1 MKIQFDQFYNE
12 LTTLV
17 QSHIK
22 ITEELKSKAETK
34 LNQKASPDSWSALEC
49 IEHLNRYGNF
59 YLPEIENRI
68 KNSSYTPEDTFK
80 SGILGNYFTNLI
92 KPKEKLNKMKSPKNM
107 NPLDSKLDSFTLDTF
122 LKQLHQ
128 TLALLE
134 QSKAVSLNKTKVSI
148 SISKHLK
155 LKLGDTFRF
164 FIYHNERH
172 LQQAIKATGSM
183 IV

>member
-1 MKIQFDQFYNE
+1 MKIQFNQFYNE

-22 ITEELKSKAETK
+22 ITEELKSKTETK
-34 LNQKASPDSWSALEC
+34 LNQKTSADSWCALEC

-68 KNSSYTPEDTFK
+68 KSSSYPPEDTFK
-80 SGILGNYFTNLI
+80 SGILGNYFTNII

-107 NPLDSKLDSFTLDTF
+107 NPLDTKLDNVTLDIF

-128 TLALLE
+128 TLTLLE
-134 QSKAVSLNKTKVSI
+134 QSKAVSLNKTRVSI
-148 SISKHLK
+148 SISKYLR

-172 LQQAIKATGSM
+172 LQQAIKATGN
-183 IV
+183 IRV

>member
-1 MKIQFDQFYNE
+1 MKIQFNQFYNE

-17 QSHIK
+17 QSHIQ
-22 ITEELKSKAETK
+22 ITEELKSKAEMK
-34 LNQKASPDSWSALEC
+34 LNQKSFAESWSALEC

-59 YLPEIENRI
+59 YLLEIESRI
-68 KNSSYTPEDTFK
+68 KNSSYPPENIFK

-107 NPLDSKLDSFTLDTF
+107 NPLGSKLDSFILDTF
-122 LKQLHQ
+122 LQQLHQ
-128 TLALLE
+128 TLILLE
-134 QSKAVSLNKTKVSI
+134 ESKAVSLNKTKVSI

-172 LQQAIKATGSM
+172 LQQAIKTTSEIIM
-183 IV
+183 

>member
-1 MKIQFDQFYNE
+1 MKIQTSQFYSE
-12 LTTLV
+12 LISLV

-34 LNQKASPDSWSALEC
+34 LNQKISADSWCALEC

-68 KNSSYTPEDTFK
+68 KSSSYPPEDTFK
-80 SGILGNYFTNLI
+80 SGILGNYFTNII

-107 NPLDSKLDSFTLDTF
+107 NPLDTKLDSVTLDIF

-128 TLALLE
+128 ALTMLE
-134 QSKAVSLNKTKVSI
+134 ESKAVSLNKTKVSI

-172 LQQAIKATGSM
+172 LQQAIKATCNI

>member
-1 MKIQFDQFYNE
+1 MKIQTSQFYSE
-12 LTTLV
+12 LISLV

-34 LNQKASPDSWSALEC
+34 LNQKISADSWSALEC

-59 YLPEIENRI
+59 YLPEIENRV
-68 KNSSYTPEDTFK
+68 KNASYPPEDVFK

-107 NPLDSKLDSFTLDTF
+107 NPLGSKLDSFTLDTF

-128 TLALLE
+128 TLAMLE

-148 SISKHLK
+148 SISKYLK

-172 LQQAIKATGSM
+172 LQQAIKATCNI

>member
-1 MKIQFDQFYNE
+1 M
-12 LTTLV
+12 
-17 QSHIK
+17 
-22 ITEELKSKAETK
+22 
-34 LNQKASPDSWSALEC
+34 EC

-68 KNSSYTPEDTFK
+68 KSSSYPPEDTFK
-80 SGILGNYFTNLI
+80 SGILGNYFTNII
-92 KPKEKLNKMKSPKNM
+92 KPKGKLNKMKSPKNM
-107 NPLDSKLDSFTLDTF
+107 NPPDTKLDSVTLDIF

-128 TLALLE
+128 ALTMLE
-134 QSKAVSLNKTKVSI
+134 ESKAVSLNKTKASI

-155 LKLGDTFRF
+155 LKLGDAFRF

-172 LQQAIKATGSM
+172 LQQAIKATCNI